1 MKLLVDRHPPVEYK
15 DRIHGEQFVI
25 TFRWG
30 DDSDMVP
37 VEVVALYKYQDDILV
52 AGTQQKDWNTFDQAV
67 EAGEAIADRFVAKYW
82 QD

>member
-1 MKLLVDRHPPVEYK
+1 MKLLVDRRPPVEYQ
-15 DRIHGEQFVI
+15 DRVHGEQFVI

-52 AGTQQKDWNTFDQAV
+52 AGTQQKDWSTFDQAV
-67 EAGEAIADRFVAKYW
+67 EAGKTIADRFVAKYW